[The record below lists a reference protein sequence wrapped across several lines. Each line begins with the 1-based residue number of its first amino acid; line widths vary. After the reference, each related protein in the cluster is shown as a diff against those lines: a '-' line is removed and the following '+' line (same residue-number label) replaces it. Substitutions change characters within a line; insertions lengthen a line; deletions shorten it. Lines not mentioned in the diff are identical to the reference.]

1 MTETVQSAA
10 NTTTAY
16 ERSGT
21 GPALVIVGGALSS
34 RRGAA
39 AFVPRLAPHCGVMT
53 YDRRGRGDRG
63 VGKGVH

>member
-1 MTETVQSAA
+1 VTETVESAA
-10 NTTTAY
+10 NTTISY

-39 AFVPRLAPHCGVMT
+39 AFVPVS
-53 YDRRGRGDRG
+53 RRISA
-63 VGKGVH
+63 